1 MSDHATDSSGDDA
14 FPPEVSDFD
23 LIRLIGEG
31 GFGRVWL
38 ARNRATGQLRAVKVI
53 RWDRSAAVDPAGREI
68 TSITRLEVNFRR
80 QHPNLLNNHH
90 VGKAADYLFYV
101 MDLADDVSGSPGS
114 ADVDYRPATLQS
126 RLENGPLPPDE
137 CFRCTRELLS
147 GLASLHEAGMV
158 HRDVKPANCLFV
170 SGELKLAD
178 FGLLAEADPHMSR
191 LGTWKY
197 MPPDGRMDSRADVYA
212 AGLVIYEMITGL
224 PADSFPRPGERAPE
238 AVEDPTLGELNR
250 LTLRACETDPQ
261 RRFPSAREMLAKLEA
276 NKRQTEVRP
285 ARRRRQII
293 AAVTGVL
300 IAFGLA
306 ALGWWGY
313 RSQRVPVSFV
323 TYPFE
328 ATIYL
333 DGTLQKEARG
343 DPYQT
348 PCTIEN
354 LPPRV
359 HHVEFRHHEF
369 GRLNAGHWDFAKHR
383 RIVKPWDAEP

>member
-1 MSDHATDSSGDDA
+1 MSDHATDSSGNDA
-14 FPPEVSDFD
+14 SPPEVSDFD
-23 LIRLIGEG
+23 LVRLIGEG

-53 RWDRSAAVDPAGREI
+53 RSDRSAAVDPAGREI
-68 TSITRLEVNFRR
+68 TSITRLEANFRR
-80 QHPNLLNNHH
+80 QHPNLLNIHH
-90 VGKAADYLFYV
+90 VGKTAEHLFYV

-114 ADVDYRPATLQS
+114 ANADYRPATLQS
-126 RLENGPLPPDE
+126 RLENGPLTPEE
-137 CFRCTRELLS
+137 CFCCARELLS

-170 SGELKLAD
+170 DGELKLAD
-178 FGLLAEADPHMSR
+178 FGLLAEADPEMSR
-191 LGTWKY
+191 VGTWRY

-238 AVEDPTLGELNR
+238 AVEDPTLGALNR
-250 LTLRACETDPQ
+250 LALRACETDPQ
-261 RRFPSAREMLAKLEA
+261 RRFPSAREMLAELEA
-276 NKRQTEVRP
+276 SQRQTEVRP
-285 ARRRRQII
+285 ARWRRRII
-293 AAVTGVL
+293 AVVAGVL

-306 ALGWWGY
+306 ALGWWGF
-313 RSQRVPVSFV
+313 RPQRVPVNFV
-323 TYPFE
+323 TDPYE

-333 DGTLQKEARG
+333 DDTLQNDASG

-348 PCTIEN
+348 PCTIED

-359 HHVEFRHHEF
+359 HHVEFMHHEF
-369 GRLNAGHWDFAKHR
+369 GRLDVGDWDFAKHR
-383 RIVKPWDAEP
+383 RIVGQRYPQQ